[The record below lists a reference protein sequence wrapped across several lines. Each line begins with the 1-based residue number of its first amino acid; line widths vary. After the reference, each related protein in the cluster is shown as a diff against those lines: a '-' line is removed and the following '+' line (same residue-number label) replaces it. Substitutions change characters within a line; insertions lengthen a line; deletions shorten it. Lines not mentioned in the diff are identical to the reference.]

1 MWCQVSFIYPCIFL
15 HCASF
20 ELLSHLWDFSN
31 FQYLLLIGHSRPDGF
46 KVFHIRVK
54 VNVHIPNKSNA
65 LVQFSA
71 CSTVPMCLPV
81 RTANSCLY
89 CHQTYHLYLCSFLE
103 FKILY
108 SSVRLQR
115 FQDLHVCCTW
125 DIEAWLVLPLM
136 AFSVVLNNN

>member
-1 MWCQVSFIYPCIFL
+1 MAFLQGLILLAIQYWINVELSHRRAMFHSNPNMCGVKYHLLSLYFFL

-31 FQYLLLIGHSRPDGF
+31 FQYLLLIGHSRPDRF
-46 KVFHIRVK
+46 KVFYIRVK
-54 VNVHIPNKSNA
+54 MNVHIPNKSNA

-103 FKILY
+103 F
-108 SSVRLQR
+108 
-115 FQDLHVCCTW
+115 
-125 DIEAWLVLPLM
+125 
-136 AFSVVLNNN
+136 